1 MTVVWKL
8 IKPSRLN
15 VAAIWYEIQSEIEK
29 VGKDI
34 TKDFEK
40 TTQTWNTKPEFKTL
54 TDDNPPSVLVG
65 TDDKIY
71 GYVSGGTRV
80 RYATMTNPFQAKTQP
95 GVIGSRAGVGGVL
108 FISKKHPRPG
118 IKAREFEATIEKKW
132 KSPFKKRMELA
143 LARGIKKSGH
153 SITKK

>member
-1 MTVVWKL
+1 MTLVFKV
-8 IKPSRLN
+8 IKPSRLKIAE
-15 VAAIWYEIQSEIEK
+15 VWYAIQAELEK

-34 TKDFEK
+34 VKDFEK
-40 TTQTWNTKPEFKTL
+40 TTSTWTDKPEFEML
-54 TDDNPPSVLVG
+54 TDDNPPSVLVA

-108 FISKKHPRPG
+108 FISKKRPRPG
-118 IKAREFEATIEKKW
+118 IKARKFEATIQKKW

-153 SITKK
+153 AITKK